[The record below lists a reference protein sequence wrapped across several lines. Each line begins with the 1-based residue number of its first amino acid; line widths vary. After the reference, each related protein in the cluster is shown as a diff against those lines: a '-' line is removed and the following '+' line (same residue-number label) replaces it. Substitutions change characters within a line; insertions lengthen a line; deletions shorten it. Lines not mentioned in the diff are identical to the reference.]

1 MTEYVDPR
9 FRPTLW
15 PGSTIPVPPLARRI
29 KNVRV
34 KGDWILW
41 TPAPFEDRPAVE
53 LPEDFYLRELMEL
66 RADDLEGAARMM
78 AAYGPLFGAD
88 RDDLSFD
95 NEDVY
100 FEVQDIPEP
109 DSEQQPYPFGV
120 HRDLVAVYVRTA
132 QGAITTWLA
141 CQREGGL
148 EELVRPHV
156 TEETLADLRS
166 QTQDRKASWPQS
178 LEELQEILIEAEL
191 TSLQEVLNRA
201 LGRFSIG
208 IGDLS
213 DRYPTVYSAAFL
225 QLYNHLVEGATV
237 HHCANEKCGRAFVR
251 QRGRAAYR
259 QHRTTGVK
267 YCSRECAR
275 AQAQRELRR
284 RRKQESS
291 SP

>member
-1 MTEYVDPR
+1 M
-9 FRPTLW
+9 
-15 PGSTIPVPPLARRI
+15 
-29 KNVRV
+29 RV

-41 TPAPFEDRPAVE
+41 APAPLEDRTSVE
-53 LPEDFYLRELMEL
+53 LPEDFYLRELVEL
-66 RADDLEGAARMM
+66 PPDDLEGAARMM
-78 AAYGPLFGAD
+78 TTYGPLFGID

-95 NEDVY
+95 REDVY
-100 FEVQDIPEP
+100 EKLQDIPEAGG
-109 DSEQQPYPFGV
+109 DQQPYPFGV
-120 HRDLVAVYVRTA
+120 HRDLVAIYLRTA
-132 QGAITTWLA
+132 QDAITTWLA
-141 CQREGGL
+141 CQRKGGL

-166 QTQDRKASWPQS
+166 QTQHREQPWPRS
-178 LEELQEILIEAEL
+178 LEELQEILIDAEL
-191 TSLQEVLNRA
+191 TSLEEVLNRA

-213 DRYPTVYSAAFL
+213 DRYPTVYSVAFL

-237 HHCANEKCGRAFVR
+237 RHCANERCGRAFVR

-284 RRKQESS
+284 RRKTPANQVAATQSKPMKQPEPTQQQPTDST
-291 SP
+291 